1 MIAALREIC
10 SGFYAANDKR
20 TPALLGFSS
29 AVVFVGVALALRGRL
44 GQPAISAAIAVSSA
58 AQLIVAIP
66 LLMRTLRTLK
76 AGPILASAARTVAA
90 SLFALA
96 IAASCAWALTLGAG
110 ADPLSRL
117 LPGTAGVVLFT
128 ATFLCAARVLGSP
141 ELELVLHSLQRR
153 RKHG

>member
-1 MIAALREIC
+1 
-10 SGFYAANDKR
+10 
-20 TPALLGFSS
+20 
-29 AVVFVGVALALRGRL
+29 
-44 GQPAISAAIAVSSA
+44 
-58 AQLIVAIP
+58 
-66 LLMRTLRTLK
+66 MRK
-76 AGPILASAARTVAA
+76 AKKTNAAARRMKA
-90 SLFALA
+90 SPVPIVLFALA